1 MHCPV
6 VSPDHPQPPSSSSL
20 TCHRKPFTGFIFL
33 YLQVHNLPSLFIF
46 IPALHHIKPQLPLN
60 INDLGFALVVTFDLD
75 LASVVTIDL
84 DFASVVT
91 FDLDFASV
99 VTFDLDFA
107 SVGSG
112 LNFKLFRWTSTSCQ
126 SSCRIRELYS
136 QEITYRW
143 SCWLSQS
150 RHSKFMSS
158 ENVDHDCVHVLF
170 LSS

>member
-91 FDLDFASV
+91 FDLH
-99 VTFDLDFA
+99 FA

-112 LNFKLFRWTSTSCQ
+112 LNFELFRWTLTSCQ
-126 SSCRIRELYS
+126 SSRRIRELYP

-143 SCWLSQS
+143 SWWLSQS
-150 RHSKFMSS
+150 RHSRFTSS
-158 ENVDHDCVHVLF
+158 EK
-170 LSS
+170 

>member
-60 INDLGFALVVTFDLD
+60 INDLGLALVVTFDLD
-75 LASVVTIDL
+75 LASVVT
-84 DFASVVT
+84 
-91 FDLDFASV
+91 FDLDFM
-99 VTFDLDFA
+99 

-112 LNFKLFRWTSTSCQ
+112 LNFELFRWTLTSCQ
-126 SSCRIRELYS
+126 SNRRIRELYP

-150 RHSKFMSS
+150 RHSKFTSS
-158 ENVDHDCVHVLF
+158 ENVGRDCVRVPF
-170 LSS
+170 SSF